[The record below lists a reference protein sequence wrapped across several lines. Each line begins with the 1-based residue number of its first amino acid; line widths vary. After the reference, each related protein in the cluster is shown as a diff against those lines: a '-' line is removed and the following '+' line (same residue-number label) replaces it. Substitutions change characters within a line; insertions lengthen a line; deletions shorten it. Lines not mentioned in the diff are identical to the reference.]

1 MLRISRRHA
10 FGAALVAVGMLV
22 LAPTPAVAHF
32 ILVEPA
38 SWMSQDSLGFP
49 EKLGPCGDEEG
60 GTPTGLVTAYHPGDT
75 VTLTVNEVIF
85 HPGHYRIAL
94 ATDPSML
101 PAEPPVTPDST
112 PCGTVPIESPAVYPV
127 LADGVFTHT
136 TAFTSPQTVQFRLP
150 TDVTCTNCTLQVI
163 EFMSDHGLNVPGGCF
178 YHHCANI
185 SISGEV
191 SDGGNASEAGIVEMA
206 DAAGAGGDDA
216 ATGGDA
222 SSSDDASMGGD
233 ASTGASAVSGGGCA
247 VAGGDA
253 PAALAIGGLFVAVAA
268 ILRRRR

>member
-1 MLRISRRHA
+1 MVRISRRHA
-10 FGAALVAVGMLV
+10 VGGVLVAVGILV
-22 LAPTPAVAHF
+22 LAPSPANAHF
-32 ILVEPA
+32 ILMEPA
-38 SWMSQDSLGFP
+38 SWMTQDSLGFP

-60 GTPTGLVTAYHPGDT
+60 GTPTGIVTAYHPGDT
-75 VTLTVNEVIF
+75 VTFTVSEVVF

-101 PAEPPVTPDST
+101 PPEPTVTADST
-112 PCGTVPIESPAVYPV
+112 PCGSVPVESPAVYPV

-136 TAFTSPQTVQFRLP
+136 AAFTAPQTVQVRLP

-185 SISGEV
+185 SIGGEV
-191 SDGGNASEAGIVEMA
+191 SDGGNAAEAGVVEIP
-206 DAAGAGGDDA
+206 DGGVG
-216 ATGGDA
+216 T
-222 SSSDDASMGGD
+222 DDASTDDD
-233 ASTGASAVSGGGCA
+233 ASPGGSMDTSTGPSASSGCGCS

-253 PAALAIGGLFVAVAA
+253 PITLAIGGLFVAAA
-268 ILRRRR
+268 ALLRRRR